1 MTWYDMVCMYTYM
14 PYMPPHESTHDNRMS
29 QAPRKP
35 QWLGLIGV
43 DNPQLSHLTWG
54 FPLHESHVDMK
65 SYKNMKSKYIIYF
78 NNRFKIYDFSATNHQ
93 I

>member
-65 SYKNMKSKYIIYF
+65 SYKNI
-78 NNRFKIYDFSATNHQ
+78 
-93 I
+93 